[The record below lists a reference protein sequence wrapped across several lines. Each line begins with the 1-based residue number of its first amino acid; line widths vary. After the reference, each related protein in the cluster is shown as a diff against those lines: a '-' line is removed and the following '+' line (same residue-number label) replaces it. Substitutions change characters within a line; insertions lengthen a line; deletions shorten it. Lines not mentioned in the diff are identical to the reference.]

1 MINRKRFF
9 QSAAIA
15 VLTLV
20 TGGVLLAQIGPGPFR
35 GHRPDPQR
43 MLQMLSDYLDLTPSQ
58 QELAKATMEATRAAN
73 EPIVEQLKQIA
84 EAGRNAVKS
93 GKSEAEMRAIANS
106 AGPLV
111 SQIAFNH
118 MVAMSKLYPT
128 LSQPQKDK
136 LERLREQMGDHFGL
150 RGHAGTVTK

>member
-1 MINRKRFF
+1 MINRKRFLKG
-9 QSAAIA
+9 AAIA

-20 TGGVLLAQIGPGPFR
+20 TGGALLAQIGPGGPF

-43 MLQMLSDYLDLTPSQ
+43 MLRMLSDYLDLTPSQ
-58 QELAKATMEATRAAN
+58 QELAKSTMEAARKAN
-73 EPIVEQLKQIA
+73 EPVVEQLKQIA
-84 EAGRNAVKS
+84 ETGRTAVKG
-93 GKSEAEMRAIANS
+93 GKSETELRAIANS

-111 SQIAFNH
+111 SQLAFNH

-136 LERLREQMGDHFGL
+136 LERLREHMDERFGL
-150 RGHAGTVTK
+150 RAHGGE